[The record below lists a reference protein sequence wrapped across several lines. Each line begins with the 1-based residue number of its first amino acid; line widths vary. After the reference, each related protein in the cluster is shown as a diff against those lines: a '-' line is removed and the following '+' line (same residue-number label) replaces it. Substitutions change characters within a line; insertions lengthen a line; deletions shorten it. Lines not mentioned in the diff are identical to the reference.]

1 MLKLVQLSLGII
13 FTITLSLYSGSAFA
27 TDCKTGDLRKKDYCK
42 TQLVS
47 NIGIYTGGDFGDL
60 SLVIWG
66 HWMVYDNESMR
77 KNCFIEVN
85 GSKYKG
91 VYKAL
96 MGTGSQI
103 LDVTKDA
110 FLKHKGKKISKD
122 NAPWAACHFSA
133 PFSYSIAE
141 TFLVNSRY
149 VYQIDGQN
157 KETFYKEEIIPF
169 DAITLKR
176 KFLQHS
182 ERSFERTSFDNRG
195 QIRKIFGL
203 SLKERLNSFF

>member
-1 MLKLVQLSLGII
+1 MRYII
-13 FTITLSLYSGSAFA
+13 CAIGFLFISCSAFA
-27 TDCKTGDLRKKDYCK
+27 TECKTEKVGVKDYCK

-66 HWMVYDNESMR
+66 HWMVYDNNSMR

-85 GSKYKG
+85 GVKYRG

-110 FLKHKGKKISKD
+110 FLKRKGKKITKN
-122 NAPWAACHFSA
+122 NAPWAACHFST

-149 VYQIDGQN
+149 NYQIDGQN

-176 KFLQHS
+176 KFLHHS
-182 ERSFERTSFDNRG
+182 ERSFERTSFDNRR
-195 QIRKIFGL
+195 QIQKMFGL
-203 SLKERLNSFF
+203 SLKERLNSFLEKQ